1 LRKEVEV
8 PKSTITSKHQTTV
21 PKAVRERL
29 GVGPGDVL
37 RWEIV
42 GGTVELTAADRAFLK
57 RCGMIRTGPGSV
69 VEDVKR
75 ARRLRGTDRG

>member
-1 LRKEVEV
+1 M

-21 PKAVRERL
+21 PKAVRLKL

-37 RWEIV
+37 RWDIV
-42 GGTVELTAADRAFLK
+42 GGAVKLTAADRAFLK
-57 RCGMIRTGPGSV
+57 RRGMIRTGPGSV
-69 VEDVKR
+69 VEDVAR

>member
-1 LRKEVEV
+1 V

-21 PKAVRERL
+21 PKAVREKL

-42 GGTVELTAADRAFLK
+42 GGTVTLTAAERAFLK
-57 RCGMIRTGPGSV
+57 RRGMLRVGPGSA
-69 VEDVKR
+69 VEDVAR
-75 ARRLRGTDRG
+75 ARSLRGTDRG